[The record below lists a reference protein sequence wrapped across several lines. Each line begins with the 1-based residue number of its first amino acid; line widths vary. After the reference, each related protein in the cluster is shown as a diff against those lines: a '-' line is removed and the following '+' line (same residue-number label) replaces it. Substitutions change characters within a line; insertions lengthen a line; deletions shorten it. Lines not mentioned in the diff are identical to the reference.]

1 MLTKVSVLRLL
12 IALLKERW
20 CDIKSYDS
28 YRRLFFHLYEFFKIL
43 ILKLD
48 TLFHINT
55 TFLELCR
62 GTLPQRVNYASYD
75 FLCSKKMSDYQNTK
89 VFPVLE
95 NSVMSS

>member
-28 YRRLFFHLYEFFKIL
+28 YRRLFF
-43 ILKLD
+43 
-48 TLFHINT
+48 
-55 TFLELCR
+55 LELCR

-75 FLCSKKMSDYQNTK
+75 FFSLCSDYQNTK

-95 NSVMSS
+95 NSVTAKLTTEF

>member
-1 MLTKVSVLRLL
+1 MSN
-12 IALLKERW
+12 
-20 CDIKSYDS
+20 DS

-48 TLFHINT
+48 TVFHINT

-75 FLCSKKMSDYQNTK
+75 FLAYA
-89 VFPVLE
+89 V
-95 NSVMSS
+95 SVMRLGSDTFGDPIFQKGLQN

>member
-1 MLTKVSVLRLL
+1 MSN
-12 IALLKERW
+12 
-20 CDIKSYDS
+20 DS

-48 TLFHINT
+48 TVFHINT

-75 FLCSKKMSDYQNTK
+75 FFSLCSDYQNTK

-95 NSVMSS
+95 NSVTAKLTTEF